1 MKDQTPNNYSCVQ
14 DVWVSSRARDA
25 LITSRGRSTSNA
37 APLDSW
43 KPEMVI
49 DDNKISHAFIIGN
62 IEPSPLPSQSC
73 LLVTD
78 HSESVAEKA
87 KSLIEDII
95 IGNKR

>member
-1 MKDQTPNNYSCVQ
+1 
-14 DVWVSSRARDA
+14 
-25 LITSRGRSTSNA
+25 
-37 APLDSW
+37 
-43 KPEMVI
+43 MVI
-49 DDNKISHAFIIGN
+49 DDNKVSHAFIIGN